1 MADAIDIARLPG
13 PARNA
18 LFRLE
23 KHGELIR
30 TECGRYYRAQLS
42 HAETDAKHLDQLARL
57 GLCTIETVGGST
69 FAVAVKA
76 T

>member
-1 MADAIDIARLPG
+1 MMDVARLSG

-42 HAETDAKHLDQLARL
+42 HAETDAKHLDQLASL
-57 GLCTIETVGGST
+57 GLCKIETVGEST
-69 FAVAVKA
+69 FAMAVKP
-76 T
+76 

>member
-1 MADAIDIARLPG
+1 MVEAIDIARLSG

-18 LFRLE
+18 LFRLA
-23 KHGELIR
+23 KHGQLIR
-30 TECGRYYRAQLS
+30 TECGRYYRSQLS
-42 HAETDAKHLDQLARL
+42 EAETDAKHLDKLAGL

-69 FAVAVKA
+69 FAMAVKA